1 MKPDSGCTDLHR
13 AWIESDIGDP
23 ATRRSTLDSRHQAH
37 LGACVSCAAL
47 THNEAR
53 AVALWR
59 RETEQVSVS
68 APPPLAR
75 IVGAARERSRA
86 DAAWRR
92 RLRGFW
98 VLGPVLAVAALLL
111 MVVSNPKTHSTG
123 VAQGAEVVGVFG
135 AVSVGR
141 DGGWQTIDGETRL
154 AAGDRLETGAAASL
168 HLVRVGTAELQVSEK
183 TELVLQAWSDDHI
196 SLRLERGELESSVE
210 HRSARQVYRIF
221 TPDAIVTVVGT
232 RFVTRYDPD
241 DGTTVSGIEGVV
253 RVTDRRGRL
262 LADVSAG
269 QTHRTRQ
276 APHTATGIEVV
287 GPSPEPLAA
296 HAAPADVTL
305 IPDDT
310 SPESEV
316 EKPQAVVSTVRGEVL
331 GIESPARPID
341 PIPLPRQAPLKP
353 PSTPPSE
360 RGPTEIAAHATDVA
374 VKPATRRATLRA
386 QGDGYV
392 LAGDYH
398 RAAEV
403 YAEAIES
410 DGADPGGL
418 VIDAGQSLIK
428 GGNIAAAVSL
438 WERYVERY
446 PNGLVVSIAAGR
458 LARHFA
464 AGSSWSDAERYWRLV
479 VEREVTSPHGSRA
492 LEELGTRLIR
502 SGRSEEA
509 AILFTRWVDAGGV
522 SGEVSQ
528 FGLIQARVAQRQ
540 WDTVRGLAEQY
551 LRRYPTSARRAE
563 IEVIFARLPARDDSG
578 R

>member
-1 MKPDSGCTDLHR
+1 MKPDSECVDLRR
-13 AWIESDIGDP
+13 AWMESDIGDP
-23 ATRRSTLDSRHQAH
+23 ATRRATLDSRHQAH
-37 LGACVSCAAL
+37 LGACVSCAEL

-75 IVGAARERSRA
+75 IVGAARERARA
-86 DAAWRR
+86 EAAWRR
-92 RLRGFW
+92 RLKSFW
-98 VLGPVLAVAALLL
+98 VLGPVLVVAALWL
-111 MVVSNPKTHSTG
+111 MVVSNPESDSTG
-123 VAQGAEVVGVFG
+123 TARRTEVVGVFG

-141 DGGWQTIDGETRL
+141 DGAWQTIDGETRL

-168 HLVRVGTAELQVSEK
+168 YLVRGGTAELQVSEK

-196 SLRLERGELESSVE
+196 SLRLDRGELESGVE
-210 HRSARQVYRIF
+210 HRSAGQSYRIF

-241 DGTTVSGIEGVV
+241 DGTTVTGLEGIV

-269 QTHRTRQ
+269 QFHRTRQ
-276 APHTATGIEVV
+276 TPHTATVIEGVD
-287 GPSPEPLAA
+287 PSPEPFTA
-296 HAAPADVTL
+296 HAAPDDVTL
-305 IPDDT
+305 IPFDT
-310 SPESEV
+310 TPESAV
-316 EKPQAVVSTVRGEVL
+316 EKPLAVVSTTIGEVA
-331 GIESPARPID
+331 GTESPARPA
-341 PIPLPRQAPLKP
+341 Q
-353 PSTPPSE
+353 TPPKRHLARPAE
-360 RGPTEIAAHATDVA
+360 RAPTEIAAHTTDVT

-403 YAEAIES
+403 YAEAIEA

-438 WERYVERY
+438 WERYIERY

-479 VEREVTSPHGSRA
+479 VEREVTSPHGARA
-492 LEELGTRLIR
+492 LEALGTRLIS
-502 SGRSEEA
+502 SGRTAEA
-509 AILFTRWVDAGGV
+509 VVLFARGVDTGGV
-522 SGEVSQ
+522 SGEVSL
-528 FGLIQARVAQRQ
+528 FGLIQARAAESR
-540 WDTVRGLAEQY
+540 WDIVRGLVEQY
-551 LRRYPTSARRAE
+551 LRRYPTSPRRAE
-563 IEVIFARLPARDDSG
+563 IDVIFAQLPARDDSG